1 MYLAASRTLTVATHL
16 PVLLVNAPTRAIKL
30 IAHQLLNA
38 AYPTTVQC
46 VPVRKA
52 FRATLRL
59 NVDVL
64 SVLEMMTAS
73 LASSAVAARALT
85 LALSQDPAEL
95 MPNVIH

>member
-1 MYLAASRTLTVATHL
+1 VYLAASKTLTVATHF
-16 PVLLVNAPTRAIKL
+16 PVLLVNAPTRVIKL

-38 AYPTTVQC
+38 AYPTTVQY

-52 FRATLRL
+52 FRVTPRL
-59 NVDVL
+59 NVDVP

-73 LASSAVAARALT
+73 LASSAVAALALT
-85 LALSQDPAEL
+85 LALSQGLAEP